1 MREAGQKANLPARST
16 ESGAS
21 ERTTNGTSE
30 HTTGDTSQ
38 HAAAHGSERAAN
50 GFVDRATSDK
60 DNTTDR
66 PAGAAES
73 GKGDNA
79 AAAANSAGNDAVGA
93 TADFHDSTQDA
104 ERLVKENV
112 RPLDGLADLKKLFQP
127 LLPSMLGLMLAR
139 TGLIV
144 GSYGSYARTDEGLF
158 TDGSMLATL
167 AIMLLGWAFIV
178 RAKSYVGKRR
188 VNALTHLSVI
198 GEALSLFTLTACS
211 TIAPDGVPCRFA
223 ASCLLTL
230 FSSLAMICWLRRAR
244 GASNATAVV
253 YAFVPLAASE
263 VVLYAYSWMPAEAA
277 YVVAGITTLAQFPC
291 LRAARRQP
299 RPCDL
304 EPPAGPTGFFG
315 MSGTILANKK
325 YLTATAFGIG
335 LLSFVIGLLRGYP
348 TGESIP
354 FTHPTRL
361 LYALLTIGLCAW
373 FVQRTVSG
381 RRQIMTVFVWVV
393 MQTLCMLALL
403 TYSLFPE
410 HLEFGAVFA
419 TTLNAMLVGF
429 MWYVIIAFESTG
441 WRDAFYYAFAGW
453 FVCWGSRSIAR
464 VAMLSALPF
473 QLDTLFVGTLV
484 GCALVISVQ
493 TIFVQFIRVTNREN
507 RELAKS
513 FEALR
518 QTDVLLLEQAQ
529 EKLRSIQESETATS
543 DSRIAKLMGLDGNQS
558 YADIRYATMEH
569 NARELGKQFL
579 LSDREVEVV
588 TLYALGFTQKRVAEE
603 LYISQ
608 STAHAHIK
616 HIYQKTGLHSRQ
628 ELLDYLEQYT
638 S

>member
-1 MREAGQKANLPARST
+1 MLEAEQHTVVPTRAADEETDGGSSRNANA
-16 ESGAS
+16 AS
-21 ERTTNGTSE
+21 E
-30 HTTGDTSQ
+30 Q
-38 HAAAHGSERAAN
+38 AAN
-50 GFVDRATSDK
+50 NTATVRAEEEA
-60 DNTTDR
+60 
-66 PAGAAES
+66 PAES
-73 GKGDNA
+73 EA
-79 AAAANSAGNDAVGA
+79 SA
-93 TADFHDSTQDA
+93 HEES
-104 ERLVKENV
+104 RLVKEDSSAV
-112 RPLDGLADLKKLFQP
+112 RSLSEFIQFFKPIVP
-127 LLPSMLGLMLAR
+127 CMLGLMCAR
-139 TGLIV
+139 SGLIV

-158 TDGSMLATL
+158 TDGSMLVTL
-167 AIMLLGWAFIV
+167 VIMLVVWAFIV
-178 RAKSYVGKRR
+178 RAKSYVGKSR
-188 VNALTHLSVI
+188 VNALFHFSIV
-198 GEALSLFTLTACS
+198 GEALSLFGLTACAML
-211 TIAPDGVPCRFA
+211 APDGMPCRFA

-230 FSSLAMICWLRRAR
+230 CSSLAMICWLRRAR

-253 YAFVPLAASE
+253 YAFGTLAVSE
-263 VVLYAYSWMPAEAA
+263 VLLYAYSWIPAEAA
-277 YVVAGITTLAQFPC
+277 YVIAGVMVLAQFPC
-291 LRAARRQP
+291 LRAARRQL

-304 EPPAGPTGFFG
+304 EPPVNPAGFFG
-315 MSGTILANKK
+315 MSGTILSSRK
-325 YLTATAFGIG
+325 YLTATAIGIG

-354 FTHPTRL
+354 FTHPTRA
-361 LYALLTIGLCAW
+361 LYALLTIALCAW
-373 FVQRTVSG
+373 FIQRTVAG
-381 RRQIMTVFVWVV
+381 KRQIMTVFVWVI
-393 MQTLCMLALL
+393 MQSLCMLALL
-403 TYSLFPE
+403 TYSLFPG

-419 TTLNAMLVGF
+419 TTLNALLVGF

-453 FVCWGSRSIAR
+453 FVCWGCRSIAR
-464 VAMLSALPF
+464 VIVLSALPF
-473 QLDTLFVGTLV
+473 NLDTLFVEALV

-493 TIFVQFIRVTNREN
+493 TIFVQFIRVSNHEN

-518 QTDVLLLEQAQ
+518 QTDVRLLEQAQ
-529 EKLRSIQESETATS
+529 EELRAIQEAEADEGNSK
-543 DSRIAKLMGLDGNQS
+543 IAKLMGLDGSQS

-616 HIYQKTGLHSRQ
+616 RIYQKTGLHSRQ